1 MWHDRSTDNVK
12 KGVGRG
18 VWQVHLYGEA
28 ARCSLR
34 DLFELLGKGSR
45 QVHLYG
51 EAARCSLRDLFELLE
66 KGSRQVHLNGGATNC
81 VDVVGVGWELHM

>member
-1 MWHDRSTDNVK
+1 MWHDRSTDNII

-45 QVHLYG
+45 QVHL
-51 EAARCSLRDLFELLE
+51 
-66 KGSRQVHLNGGATNC
+66 NGGATNC
-81 VDVVGVGWELHM
+81 VDVVYGVGWVVHM

>member
-1 MWHDRSTDNVK
+1 MGKPLSGVGEQYCYTIGMWHDRSTDNVV

-45 QVHLYG
+45 QVHL
-51 EAARCSLRDLFELLE
+51 
-66 KGSRQVHLNGGATNC
+66 NGGATNC
-81 VDVVGVGWELHM
+81 VDVVGVGWELHL